1 MQMKTKENNKNTNTK
16 EIDSNKDIST
26 QKEDIEEQLDL
37 TSTLRIVCM
46 IMALMIHA
54 LLTGLAVGL
63 QTEIAAFIAI
73 MSVLVFHKCLIGLSL
88 GINIVGAKQKLSTY
102 VKEGVSYKS
111 SFLKT
116 SSKSIIKTLAKY
128 VKRKWQSL

>member
-16 EIDSNKDIST
+16 EMDSNKVIST
-26 QKEDIEEQLDL
+26 QREHIEEQLKL

-63 QTEIAAFIAI
+63 QTEIAQFIAI
-73 MSVLVFHKCLIGLSL
+73 MSVLVFHKSLIGLSL
-88 GINIVGAKQKLSTY
+88 GINIIGAKQKLSTY
-102 VKEGVSYKS
+102 VKEGVSHR
-111 SFLKT
+111 F
-116 SSKSIIKTLAKY
+116 
-128 VKRKWQSL
+128 